1 VRGTF
6 RQTQLNRNKLIALTA
21 PVGSR
26 IFSRMTYCV
35 AVRVD
40 QGLVFA
46 SDSRTNAGVDHIS
59 TYGKLHTFFGDGERF
74 FALVT
79 AGNLATSRAV
89 VTRLQRDIEDGAK
102 ESLATVKRLTGA
114 ADYVGRVSVEQQRKH
129 EKGAKDKQFSTGASF
144 ILGGQIKGGP
154 HSILLVYPEGNYIPV
169 SKHSPFLQIGEEKYG
184 KPILDRIISPGLSLE
199 VAGRCALVSMD
210 STMRSNAS
218 VGPPIDLLLYS
229 ADSQRPGSQITFGD
243 DDDYLRALRRGWQ
256 NSLKSAFENLPTL
269 PLPSGSMRLVD
280 G

>member
-1 VRGTF
+1 
-6 RQTQLNRNKLIALTA
+6 
-21 PVGSR
+21 
-26 IFSRMTYCV
+26 MTYCV
-35 AVRVD
+35 AVKVN
-40 QGLVFA
+40 QGLVFV

-59 TYGKLHTFFGDGERF
+59 TYSKMHTFFGDGERF
-74 FALVT
+74 FALMT

-89 VTRLQRDIEDGAK
+89 ITRLRRDIEEGAE

-114 ADYVGRVSVEQQRKH
+114 ADYVGRVSVEEQRKH
-129 EKGAKDKQFSTGASF
+129 DKVGKSKQFSAGASF
-144 ILGGQIKGGP
+144 ILGGQIKGAE
-154 HSILLVYPEGNYIPV
+154 HSIFLVYPEGNYIPV

-184 KPILDRIISPGLSLE
+184 KPILDRIITPDLSLE

-218 VGPPIDLLLYS
+218 VGPPIELLLYS
-229 ADSQRPGSQITFGD
+229 AGAQRPGSEVTFGQ

-256 NSLKSAFENLPTL
+256 DSLKSAFEKLPTL
-269 PLPSGSMRLVD
+269 PLPAAAVRLVD